1 MCIIENMTQSITIY
15 TKKDI
20 EEIVFQSMLKHIEI
34 YSKAVDKMQIRLLDL
49 ENMIKR
55 GEKER

>member
-1 MCIIENMTQSITIY
+1 MTQSITIY

-34 YSKAVDKMQIRLLDL
+34 YSKAIDKMQIRLLDL
-49 ENMIKR
+49 ENMIRR
-55 GEKER
+55 GEKQ